1 MKRMMRVGIIILVPL
16 LVLSCAAL
24 FEFNLFDGL
33 DKPRIP
39 SAEDLADMGT
49 ADALDELDS
58 LLDSDDFVEVLT
70 EDPDA
75 QADIIDYLDGVEETG
90 TPAQQQQAHA
100 LEAEIII
107 ATSPAGPLI
116 NGFIDALFDE
126 AFNPDSGGE
135 EGTTEALLGAIMPD
149 NEADFI
155 LAFNALADA
164 GSVYSDLNTSIGEDG
179 YEADINMGD
188 VVMNAAIAALV
199 AELADPDDGIPDNG
213 VSGADLYDWIFG
225 IKTDPPDNIVN
236 ADFSTTFDS
245 GGPIG
250 NIIDAAFGG
259 DGFPFME

>member
-75 QADIIDYLDGVEETG
+75 QDEIIAYLNGVEETG

-149 NEADFI
+149 NEQDFI
-155 LAFNALADA
+155 AAFNALADA
-164 GSVYSDLNTSIGEDG
+164 GSVYSDLNDSIEAAG
-179 YEADINMGD
+179 YQADINMGD

-199 AELADPDDGIPDNG
+199 TELADPDGNGDPSDGVTG
-213 VSGADLYDWIFG
+213 EQLYDWIFEEG
-225 IKTDPPDNIVN
+225 PVPGNIGN

-250 NIIDAAFGG
+250 HIIDAAFGG
-259 DGFPFME
+259 DGFPFLD

>member
-75 QADIIDYLDGVEETG
+75 EADIIAYLNGVEETG

-149 NEADFI
+149 NEQDFI
-155 LAFNALADA
+155 AAFNALADA
-164 GSVYSDLNTSIGEDG
+164 GSVYSDLNDSIEAAG
-179 YEADINMGD
+179 YQADINMGD

-199 AELADPDDGIPDNG
+199 AELAAPSDGG
-213 VSGADLYDWIFG
+213 VGVTGEDLYAWISG
-225 IKTDPPDNIVN
+225 GEEALPPDNIAN
-236 ADFSTTFDS
+236 ADFTTIFEPE
-245 GGPIG
+245 GPIG

-259 DGFPFME
+259 EGFPFLD